1 MSILNRDSVLILG
14 AGVSA
19 PFGIS
24 LGGDMIGT
32 IQKGIEADR
41 DFVDGKDGR
50 FTHELA
56 RYVCSTFENNDGF
69 WKHPFFGSVLQR
81 NQIDDQNLN
90 VDGINSDLTDL
101 RKLTELLSNQTSE
114 TIDDFIVENPSFS
127 NILKASIAVEIMES
141 SYEYDKQHYKGIVPI
156 DFSTR
161 TVGPK
166 KQRNW
171 IHLLINLVRQGLR
184 TGALSSDHKVKIIS
198 FNYDGILEDV
208 LEKQFS
214 NSESEYQKYT
224 EHIEIVHPHGLCG
237 ELNRK
242 KIVSPKTIYEWAQ
255 NISVVNESAELPSH
269 ILEARQKAKDWIESS
284 NQVYAA
290 GFAFSAPNCD
300 MLGMRSKGK
309 STSKYLHYCNYDGNA
324 GVTLAAE
331 RCKHFKYIHPTN
343 GTRDNPVSVEDW
355 FYGGYLGEF
364 SA

>member
-1 MSILNRDSVLILG
+1 MSILNKDSVLILG

-32 IQKGIEADR
+32 IQEKLAAEMSH
-41 DFVDGKDGR
+41 VDKIGGSSSYKKLS
-50 FTHELA
+50 FA
-56 RYVCSTFENNDGF
+56 RSTFRHNEGF
-69 WKHPFFGSVLQR
+69 WASPFLGTVLQR
-81 NQIDDQNLN
+81 NEIDERSINN
-90 VDGINSDLTDL
+90 DGLISDLESIRSL
-101 RKLTELLSNQTSE
+101 IKLLSNQTSE
-114 TIDDFIVENPSFS
+114 TIDDFIVENPSYNS
-127 NILKASIAVEIMES
+127 ILKACIAVDIMRL
-141 SYEYDKQHYKGIVPI
+141 SYEWDKKNYQGIVPK

-161 TVGPK
+161 KVGPK

-184 TGALSSDHKVKIIS
+184 TGTLSKDHKVRIIS

-208 LEKQFS
+208 LEKQFT
-214 NSESEYQKYT
+214 NSESEYQEYT

-242 KIVSPKTIYEWAQ
+242 KIVSPKTIYEWSQ
-255 NISVVNESAELPSH
+255 NISVVNESAELPSE
-269 ILEARQKAKDWIESS
+269 ILEARQKAKQWIVSS

-331 RCKHFKYIHPTN
+331 RCKHFKDIDPIN
-343 GTRDNPVSVEDW
+343 GTRENPISVEDW